1 MRSFTL
7 RREERLR
14 GQVAV
19 SKLFTDHRVV
29 VRFPFRIHY
38 VSSTF
43 GPEPFRVLFVASSR
57 KYRKAPVRNRIKRV
71 MRELYRLNRNLLTDA
86 WPEDKPKIHLALI
99 YTGQAEVN
107 YNELLPAFRQLFTK
121 LREHIE
127 KPAD

>member
-19 SKLFTDHRVV
+19 SKLFADHRVV

-38 VSSTF
+38 VQSSN
-43 GPEPFRVLFVASSR
+43 PEPFRVLFVVSSR
-57 KYRKAPVRNRIKRV
+57 KYRKAPMRNRIRRV
-71 MRELYRLNRNLLTDA
+71 MRELYRLNRHILTDA
-86 WPEDKPKIHLALI
+86 APPERPAIHLALI
-99 YTGQAEVN
+99 YTGPPEVS
-107 YNELLPAFRQLFTK
+107 YNELLPAFRQLLTK
-121 LREHIE
+121 FREHLE

>member
-19 SKLFTDHRVV
+19 SKLFADHRVV

-38 VSSTF
+38 VQSQ
-43 GPEPFRVLFVASSR
+43 GPESFRVLFVVSSR
-57 KYRKAPVRNRIKRV
+57 KYRKAP
-71 MRELYRLNRNLLTDA
+71 MRT
-86 WPEDKPKIHLALI
+86 PSIHSALI
-99 YTGQAEVN
+99 YTGPPEVS
-107 YNELLPAFRQLFTK
+107 YNELLPSFRQLLTK
-121 LREHIE
+121 LREHVE

>member
-19 SKLFTDHRVV
+19 SRLFADHRVV

-38 VSSTF
+38 VNAN
-43 GPEPFRVLFVASSR
+43 GPEPFRVLFVVSSR
-57 KYRKAPVRNRIKRV
+57 KYRKAPMRNRIRRV
-71 MRELYRLNRNLLTDA
+71 MRELYRLNRDILTENTN
-86 WPEDKPKIHLALI
+86 PGQQPLHLALI
-99 YTGQAEVN
+99 YTGPPDVGYAD
-107 YNELLPAFRQLFTK
+107 LLPSFRQLLTK
-121 LREHIE
+121 LRENLE

>member
-38 VSSTF
+38 VQSQ
-43 GPEPFRVLFVASSR
+43 GPESFRVLFVVSSR
-57 KYRKAPVRNRIKRV
+57 KYRKAPMRNRIRRV
-71 MRELYRLNRNLLTDA
+71 MRELYRLNRHILTEA
-86 WPEDKPKIHLALI
+86 PLPETPSIHFALI
-99 YTGQAEVN
+99 YTGPPEVS
-107 YNELLPAFRQLFTK
+107 YNELLPSFRQLLTK
-121 LREHIE
+121 LREHVE
-127 KPAD
+127 RPAD